1 MLKGRCPTAARLCLS
16 GIDDQRPRLRH
27 SSSIPK
33 LGREFAHAHAQDRC
47 NRCVSP
53 VRSRAPGSKLS
64 KLPCPFGMKRAR
76 VVTLNAAL
84 GPLDYRVPDG
94 MQVEPGSV
102 VVVPLG
108 PRQLLGVSWEPDR
121 LKTQEVGD
129 NRLRPLAGVLDVRPI
144 AAPLRR
150 LCEWTADY
158 YLSPLASVLRM
169 VLPSSAALDG
179 PRQLTE
185 YRPTGLIPD
194 RLTPQREKALS
205 AIQGR
210 QGTVRELA
218 AHAEVS
224 DAVMRGLVNA
234 GALEAVAV
242 DADRA
247 LACPDA
253 DFAPPDLNDD
263 QKDAAA
269 SLSAAIGKGFDPVL
283 LDGVT
288 GSGKTEVYFEAIAE
302 CLRQGKQALVLL
314 PEIALTEPF
323 LKRFEA
329 RFGCAPVAWHSGL
342 RSSERRRNWRGIASG
357 EARVTVGA
365 RSALF
370 LPYPTLGLIIVDEA
384 HEPSFKQ
391 EEGVQYHARDT
402 AVMRAKF
409 EDIPVIL
416 SSATPAIESRHMVEV
431 GRYREVSL
439 PQRFA
444 GAAMPEIRAIDLT
457 EDPPPRGRWLAPTLV
472 AELEANLARG
482 EQSLLFLNRRG
493 FAPLTLCRN
502 CGHRFQCPNCTA
514 WMVEHRLM
522 HRLACHHCGHVMPP
536 PKACPECGEEDTLV
550 ACGPG
555 VERIADEVAELFPDA
570 HAAIVTSDTI
580 WSPQRAAE
588 FVDAMERQEIDIVV
602 GTQLVTKGYH
612 FPNLTLVG
620 VVDADLGL
628 AGGDLR
634 AAERSFQ
641 QIQQVAG
648 RAGRADKPGRVL
660 VQTHDPDAPVIAALV
675 KGDAPGFYAA
685 ETDARR
691 EAAMPPFG
699 RLAAIIVSAEDAGDA
714 DSVARRIANRAP
726 EVDGMAV
733 FGPAP
738 APLAMLRGRHRQRLL
753 VHARRSLDV
762 QDVIRDWL
770 ADIEWNPKVRVS
782 VDVDPHSF
790 L

>member
-1 MLKGRCPTAARLCLS
+1 
-16 GIDDQRPRLRH
+16 
-27 SSSIPK
+27 
-33 LGREFAHAHAQDRC
+33 
-47 NRCVSP
+47 
-53 VRSRAPGSKLS
+53 
-64 KLPCPFGMKRAR
+64 MKRAR

-84 GPLDYRVPDG
+84 GPLDYRVPEG
-94 MQVEPGSV
+94 MSVEPGSIV
-102 VVVPLG
+102 VAPLG
-108 PRQLLGVSWEPDR
+108 PRQLLGVAWEAERLAATEVPDS
-121 LKTQEVGD
+121 
-129 NRLRPLAGVLDVRPI
+129 RLRPLHSVLNVQPI
-144 AAPLRR
+144 PAPLRR

-158 YLSPLASVLRM
+158 YLAPLASVLRM
-169 VLPSSAALDG
+169 VLPSSAALEG
-179 PRQLTE
+179 SRQLTE
-185 YRPTGLIPD
+185 YRPTGAVPS
-194 RLTPQREKALS
+194 RLTPQREKAL
-205 AIQGR
+205 AALEGR
-210 QGTVRELA
+210 QGTIRELA
-218 AHAEVS
+218 DQAEVS
-224 DAVMRGLVNA
+224 DAVLRGMVNA
-234 GALEAVAV
+234 GALETITV
-242 DADRA
+242 DADRP
-247 LACPDA
+247 LACPDP
-253 DFAPPDLNDD
+253 DFSRPDLNDD
-263 QKDAAA
+263 QRDAAA
-269 SLSAAIGKGFDPVL
+269 SLASAIGKGFDPVL

-302 CLRQGKQALVLL
+302 CLRQGRQALVLL

-329 RFGCAPVAWHSGL
+329 RFGCAPVAWHSDL
-342 RSSERRRNWRGIASG
+342 RSSQRRRAWRGIAFG
-357 EARVTVGA
+357 EAAVTVGA

-370 LPYPTLGLIIVDEA
+370 LPYRKLGLIIVDEA

-391 EEGVQYHARDT
+391 EDGVQYHARDT
-402 AVMRAKF
+402 AVMRGRF

-416 SSATPAIESRHMVEV
+416 STATPPIESRHMVEL

-444 GAAMPEIRAIDLT
+444 GASLPDISAIDLT
-457 EDPPPRGRWLAPTLV
+457 QDPPPRGRWLAPPLV
-472 AELEANLARG
+472 QEIETNLERG

-493 FAPLTLCRN
+493 FAPLTLCRH

-536 PKACPECGEEDTLV
+536 PKSCPECGEEDSLV

-555 VERIADEVAELFPDA
+555 VERIADEIAELFPEA
-570 HAAIVTSDTI
+570 RTAIVTSDTI
-580 WSPQRAAE
+580 WSPLRAAE
-588 FVDAMERQEIDIVV
+588 FVGAMEAGAIDIVV

-628 AGGDLR
+628 SGGDLR

-648 RAGRADKPGRVL
+648 RAGRGNKPGRVF
-660 VQTHDPDAPVIAALV
+660 VQTHDPGAPVIAALI
-675 KGDAPGFYAA
+675 KGDSAGFYAA

-699 RLAAIIVSAEDAGDA
+699 RLAAIVVSAEDTHEAQA
-714 DSVARRIANRAP
+714 VARRIGHAAP
-726 EVDGMAV
+726 QVEGMAV

-770 ADIEWNPKVRVS
+770 AAIDWSAKVRVS
-782 VDVDPHSF
+782 VDVDPYSF